1 MRGRE
6 HTSSLICI
14 SMPPSPRRCPHGI
27 PARQW
32 NRSTKAGTDQK
43 SRQKNTRTRNFGRAA
58 AEEITHLLE
67 DAIDYHRIQLNMH
80 QYGGC
85 ERLGMNRHSM
95 RTQIDERET
104 NPRERVC
111 GGEMNQRAVCDLM
124 CKIKI
129 STSLSPHWNVGPSGQ
144 LNMVHAGVL
153 YHGGK
158 KRPYD

>member
-80 QYGGC
+80 QYGRR

-111 GGEMNQRAVCDLM
+111 GGEMNQRAACDLM

-129 STSLSPHWNVGPSGQ
+129 STTVSPLIGMWDHLVS
-144 LNMVHAGVL
+144 
-153 YHGGK
+153 
-158 KRPYD
+158 